1 MNIKKI
7 LLFVTLLSS
16 AAVLTAETP
25 KEGTELSTYVVIGG
39 KSSLD
44 ILEAPQNAKMLHR
57 QWGPESEK
65 KYSVRVYAPLSAD
78 KWTRVSF
85 KLKSES
91 DGERYIALGG
101 DHAATKDGYPKIS
114 AFYDNIRVNGK
125 LIDNGDFESEKSLW
139 SVSNPKNFPAKIVYL
154 KNHDRAKN
162 GLRAVRANSL
172 GVGVQQ
178 IFRKKRRNS

>member
-57 QWGPESEK
+57 NGAPKAK
-65 KYSVRVYAPLSAD
+65 KN
-78 KWTRVSF
+78 TR
-85 KLKSES
+85 
-91 DGERYIALGG
+91 
-101 DHAATKDGYPKIS
+101 
-114 AFYDNIRVNGK
+114 
-125 LIDNGDFESEKSLW
+125 
-139 SVSNPKNFPAKIVYL
+139 
-154 KNHDRAKN
+154 
-162 GLRAVRANSL
+162 
-172 GVGVQQ
+172 
-178 IFRKKRRNS
+178 